1 MGQDSLPSGVF
12 RKSCECSVP
21 IKLDSSSEASSV
33 VFTVTVLVAPPGQPQ
48 ALRIEL
54 ESKSHSYHLTM
65 NDVNIRDLIDR
76 YSLVIDVNGFPE
88 LFIEVLNEINRKNAS
103 LYAKLERN
111 GTNSARLDIMQ
122 YVFRRH
128 VVRLLSLTLHTVSDS
143 TLPLIPSTS
152 EFEDPLQSCQ
162 FHPVESMDRLNQS
175 IKSAFDINNLLSC
188 FHSNVLPVIGS
199 TGCGKSRLVREVCS
213 NLGNDPLS
221 ENIHYRTLYLTF
233 PRLHGSVVQNSWPK
247 TPVSFSSWLKKILNV
262 RSSVLASVM
271 KLQALLVSMMMES
284 TPNFRASEDNW
295 TQMYDNVK
303 ERTEQL
309 LSKHRDEPLQEFS
322 VSCGTNFLNL
332 PLKPQTLVFVCFLMK

>member
-1 MGQDSLPSGVF
+1 MSLLICSMILAGKTLRMF
-12 RKSCECSVP
+12 LHCSC
-21 IKLDSSSEASSV
+21 
-33 VFTVTVLVAPPGQPQ
+33 F
-48 ALRIEL
+48 
-54 ESKSHSYHLTM
+54 
-65 NDVNIRDLIDR
+65 
-76 YSLVIDVNGFPE
+76 
-88 LFIEVLNEINRKNAS
+88 S
-103 LYAKLERN
+103 LYAKLERT

-122 YVFRRH
+122 HVRRQ
-128 VVRLLSLTLHTVSDS
+128 VVRHLSLTLHTVSDS
-143 TLPLIPSTS
+143 TLPLIPSSS
-152 EFEDPLQSCQ
+152 EFEDPLQSYQ
-162 FHPVESMDRLNQS
+162 FQHIDSMDRLNQS
-175 IKSAFDINNLLSC
+175 IISAFRINNLLSC

-247 TPVSFSSWLKKILNV
+247 TPASFSSWLKEILNV

-303 ERTEQL
+303 GRAEQL
-309 LSKHRDEPLQEFS
+309 LSKHRDESLQEFS
-322 VSCGTNFLNL
+322 VSCVNKLLNL
-332 PLKPQTLVFVCFLMK
+332 LLKPQTLVFVCFLMK